1 MDIINMTRETR
12 LQSPCIAA
20 IGMFDGVHRGHQYL
34 LGQLTAEARSLNL
47 SAVVITF
54 ALPPRQILTDKPSPM
69 LTPLNEKLAL
79 LEQTGIDQVVV
90 LPFDKQ
96 MARLTSRQFM
106 AQVLKEQLCV
116 SQLIVGYDNRFGSD
130 RDATFADYAAYGRET
145 GITVRQCEAWDDYAA
160 IGGSRKAGDPPA
172 PPSSSAVRRLLAEG
186 KVEEASVLLGRP
198 YSLCGKVVAGRQE
211 GRKIGFPTANIDVE
225 SLKLIPKAG
234 AYAARTGNK
243 LGMLNIGTRPTYN
256 EDNPLSVEFHIFDF
270 SGDLYGQQMNVELLW
285 RLRDEQRFES
295 PEALRRQLEADR
307 ESIKV
312 EKKSFCHY
320 VKKNT

>member
-34 LGQLTAEARSLNL
+34 LGQLTAEARRRNL

-54 ALPPRQILTDKPSPM
+54 ALPPRQILTGKHSPM
-69 LTPLNEKLAL
+69 LTPLDEKLAL
-79 LEQTGIDQVVV
+79 LEQTGVDRVVV

-106 AQVLKEQLCV
+106 AQVLKPLFV

-130 RDATFADYAAYGRET
+130 RDATFADYAAYGQEV
-145 GITVRQCEAWDDYAA
+145 GIAVKQCEAWNHELHEPTA
-160 IGGSRKAGDPPA
+160 SLP

-186 KVEEASVLLGRP
+186 RADEAATLLGRP
-198 YSLCGKVVAGRQE
+198 YTLWGKVVEGQHE

-225 SLKLIPKAG
+225 PSKFIPKAG
-234 AYAARTGNK
+234 AYAARTGNR

-256 EDNPLSVEFHIFDF
+256 GEQQTTELHIFDY
-270 SGDLYGQQMNVELLW
+270 SGNLYGSQISVELLW
-285 RLRDEQRFES
+285 RLRDEQRFSS
-295 PEALRRQLEADR
+295 PEALRRQLIADR
-307 ESIKV
+307 EAIK
-312 EKKSFCHY
+312 K
-320 VKKNT
+320 